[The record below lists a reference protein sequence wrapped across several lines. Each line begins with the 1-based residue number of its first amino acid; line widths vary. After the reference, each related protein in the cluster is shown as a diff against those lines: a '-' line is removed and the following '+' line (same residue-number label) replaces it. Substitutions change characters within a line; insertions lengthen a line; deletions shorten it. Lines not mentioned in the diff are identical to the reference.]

1 MNYSI
6 EKKLRRFLNEK
17 AEKISKETQEDKPE
31 LDFNYIKTVKGFEK
45 SDIEHRP
52 LEAGYTFSNS
62 NGNRC
67 LLGYE
72 GKTRRKYIRMEID
85 DLVYSSGWYGTIG
98 MLYRC
103 MDEID
108 EIAKELRHLKGELE
122 KQEKINEIAKNSIN
136 LWLKAILEHQPYS
149 YYTTESANKI
159 TLSVKLKNRLQLDIP
174 IHYSSFQKIMPALLE
189 TIQKFEKTVND
200 NKIKALIRN
209 SSIGQQWITEKS
221 DAVL

>member
-1 MNYSI
+1 MNYDI
-6 EKKLRRFLNEK
+6 EKKLIRFLNAK
-17 AEKISKETQEDKPE
+17 IEKIYRETREDKPE
-31 LDFNYIKTVKGFEK
+31 LDFNYIKTVKGFER
-45 SDIEHRP
+45 SDIKHRP
-52 LEAGYTFSNS
+52 IEAGFTFFNS

-67 LLGYE
+67 LLYYTE
-72 GKTRRKYIRMEID
+72 KTRRIVISMEID
-85 DLVYSSGWYGTIG
+85 NLVSSSDWYGTIG
-98 MLYRC
+98 MLYCC

-122 KQEKINEIAKNSIN
+122 KREKINEIVKNSIN
-136 LWLKAILEHQPYS
+136 TWLKAILEHQPYS

-209 SSIGQQWITEKS
+209 SAIGQQWITEKS